1 MQPIK
6 KVLVANRGEI
16 ACRIIRTLDRMG
28 IESVIVYHAVDEASP
43 AVAMAYEA
51 LEIDGPSPVAAY
63 LNMDRIIAACKEAQ
77 ANAVHPGFGFLSEN
91 SEFARRLA
99 DAGITF
105 IGPSPEN
112 IKLMGNKVQ
121 ARAFCEKNGFP
132 LSPSVSEDS
141 PDKSFAQQ
149 AAKLGVPLLIKA
161 AAGGGGKGMQ
171 IVRRLDELESAVNLA
186 KTQALRSF
194 GNDRVYAER
203 YEETPR
209 HIEVQIL
216 ADELGN
222 IVHLGERECSIQR
235 RFQKIIEESPAPA
248 LESDL
253 RARICNT
260 AVDIARQAGYRNAG
274 TVEFL
279 LSPSGDFY
287 FLEMNTRI
295 QVEHPVTEMVT
306 GIDIVEMQ
314 LRIAQGEPLP
324 FAQDQID
331 MQGHAIEM
339 RIYAE
344 DPENDFMPTTGH
356 VFSCSFPR
364 GNGIRVDAGLVE
376 GMKITSAFDPMLA
389 KLIVH
394 GQTRKI
400 AILKAQRAIAETWIL
415 GLTNNADYLARVIAH
430 PAFVAGL
437 THTGFIHVHAGDLT
451 PPQLSEQQRHL
462 LIAAVAL
469 GSRDINDP
477 EFIVKEPYAS
487 MGMWRN

>member
-28 IESVIVYHAVDEASP
+28 IESVIVYHAADEASP
-43 AVAMAYEA
+43 AVAMASEA

-77 ANAVHPGFGFLSEN
+77 ADAVHPGFGFLSEN

-99 DAGITF
+99 SAGITF

-112 IKLMGNKVQ
+112 IELMGNKVQ

-141 PDKSFAQQ
+141 PEEPFAQQ
-149 AAKLGVPLLIKA
+149 AAKLGMPLLIKA

-171 IVRRLDELESAVNLA
+171 IVRRLDELESAVSLA

-203 YEETPR
+203 YEEKPR

-216 ADELGN
+216 ADELGT

-253 RARICNT
+253 RKRICST
-260 AVDIARQAGYRNAG
+260 AVEIARQAGYRNAG

-295 QVEHPVTEMVT
+295 QVEHPVTEMIS

-324 FAQDQID
+324 FTQDQIN

-356 VFSCSFPR
+356 VFSYSFPR

-376 GMKITSAFDPMLA
+376 GMKVTSAFDPMLA

-394 GQTRKI
+394 GQTRKE

-415 GLTNNADYLARVIAH
+415 GLSNNADYLARIIAH

-437 THTGFIHVHAGDLT
+437 THTGFIHAHAGDLT

-462 LIAAVAL
+462 LITAVAL

-477 EFIVKEPYAS
+477 EFIVREPYAS